1 MTIEAKYNI
10 GDMAQNELIFTIK
23 GKELE
28 RVEAFK
34 KKHRESCVKN
44 RNLTIGEYWSYTF
57 VPGGLG
63 TGVIIECN
71 LCGEYEDV
79 TDDSSW

>member
-23 GKELE
+23 GKELG

-34 KKHRESCVKN
+34 KKHRESCVK
-44 RNLTIGEYWSYTF
+44 IG
-57 VPGGLG
+57 
-63 TGVIIECN
+63 I
-71 LCGEYEDV
+71 
-79 TDDSSW
+79 